1 MSSGGGVLTLLTA
14 GTPSSM
20 PLISHANMASMANV
34 PPGFGY
40 DEGYAMSG
48 DMFLDFPPNLNSN
61 TSPLGIDLGEFMF
74 EGDLEFLNQLVSTG
88 TATRATQNG

>member
-1 MSSGGGVLTLLTA
+1 MSSMVNL
-14 GTPSSM
+14 
-20 PLISHANMASMANV
+20 
-34 PPGFGY
+34 PPGISDDG
-40 DEGYAMSG
+40 GYAMSG
-48 DMFLDFPPNLNSN
+48 DMFHDFPPNLNSN